1 MKITKSQLKQIIKE
15 ELLKLQE
22 YKGTSYDLTHTGDFE
37 RGYGP
42 EDHDDSGAITTQS
55 VALFGL
61 EALQEIT
68 RTLDEL
74 GRSGMSGQA
83 STIRNAVVDVL
94 KSLGD
99 YDTAKTFEAE
109 TAGIGG

>member
-1 MKITKSQLKQIIKE
+1 MKITKTQLKQIIKE
-15 ELLKLQE
+15 ELGALGGE
-22 YKGTSYDLTHTGDFE
+22 
-37 RGYGP
+37 P
-42 EDHDDSGAITTQS
+42 EHHDDSGAITTQS

-109 TAGIGG
+109 TAGIGGE